1 MNKLFLKLTL
11 LMVAVLA
18 LSIPVTAKTIGTF
31 GATYAIA
38 EPDALAEIMERAK
51 KADWSKYFN
60 KELYTKKILEHERSF
75 EYVLPKA
82 KVPSVRMVDMTY
94 TLTFDIRDINGKVV
108 YPKGFTF
115 KPSQYM
121 PMPYSIVVI
130 DGSDKAQVRWLKS
143 SGYGTKVAAM
153 VLTTGGETEKL
164 MKDLKRPVYVA
175 DHRIV
180 ERFQVRAVPSVIV
193 QKGLDMEVTEIVV
206 PEKK

>member
-1 MNKLFLKLTL
+1 MKKLFLKLTL

-18 LSIPVTAKTIGTF
+18 LSIPVAAKTLGTF
-31 GATYAIA
+31 GAIYAIA
-38 EPDALAEIMERAK
+38 EPDGLDEIMERAK
-51 KADWSKYFN
+51 KAHWSKYFN
-60 KELYTKKILEHERSF
+60 KELYKKKILERERSF

-94 TLTFDIRDINGKVV
+94 TLAFDIRDINGKVV

-115 KPSQYM
+115 KPTQYM

-130 DGSDKAQVRWLKS
+130 DGADKSQVRWLKAS
-143 SGYGTKVAAM
+143 EYGTKIAAM

-164 MKDLKRPVYVA
+164 MKELKRPVYVA

-180 ERFQVRAVPSVIV
+180 ERFQLRAVPSVIV

-206 PEKK
+206 PDKK